1 MGASKVIK
9 QLMQEKNITVKYL
22 AEKLEINSQSV
33 SNKLYRDTFTYN
45 EVIDIANL
53 LNCDVKI
60 IMRDT
65 GKEFY

>member
-1 MGASKVIK
+1 
-9 QLMQEKNITVKYL
+9 MQEKDMSVKSMS
-22 AEKLEINSQSV
+22 EKMKINSQSL

-45 EVIDIANL
+45 EIIEMANL